1 MKESNNQLYSADL
14 IKATINTII
23 DPLRSRNLSRIN
35 ASIKQL
41 QEESEDLVNNQFDK
55 SEVKIDCKVNCTF
68 CCHNQVS
75 ITSIEIILIVE
86 YIKNN
91 FSSEETTQLKDRIN
105 QLDKLTGNMNA
116 FQRKKAKQPCAL
128 LVDNKCSVYPVR
140 PLACKGWNSLNVQDC
155 ETAFNSDTE
164 SDIKTLIA
172 PIVITN
178 SVSLGISNSLKQVQ
192 LNSDVLELNA
202 ALKIALSKYN
212 IGEKFLDSKN
222 TFKDAK
228 LKV

>member
-1 MKESNNQLYSADL
+1 MKESKNQLYSADL

-23 DPLRSRNLSRIN
+23 DPLRSRSMSKIN
-35 ASIKQL
+35 ASMKQL
-41 QEESEDLVNNQFDK
+41 QEESENLVNNQFDK
-55 SEVKIDCKVNCTF
+55 SEIKIDCKVNCTF

-75 ITSIEIILIVE
+75 ITAVEILLIVE

-91 FSSEETTQLKDRIN
+91 FSSEETAELKDRIN

-116 FQRKKAKQPCAL
+116 FHRKKAKKPCAL

-178 SVSLGISNSLKQVQ
+178 SVSLGISNSLKQVS
-192 LNSDVLELNA
+192 LNSEVLELNA

>member
-1 MKESNNQLYSADL
+1 MKESKNQLYSADL

-23 DPLRSRNLSRIN
+23 DPLQSRSLPRIN
-35 ASIKQL
+35 ASMKQL
-41 QEESEDLVNNQFDK
+41 QEESENLVNNQFDK
-55 SEVKIDCKVNCTF
+55 SEIKIDCKVNCTF

-75 ITSIEIILIVE
+75 ITPIEILLIVE

-91 FSSEETTQLKDRIN
+91 FSPEETIQLKDRIN

-116 FQRKKAKQPCAL
+116 FQRKKAKKPCAL

-178 SVSLGISNSLKQVQ
+178 SVSLGISNSLKQVS